1 MSSRCLDRSR
11 ASLRHALAMALAV
24 GSTLAPHVAAAP
36 AAEAAGERL
45 RVCAEPDNMPLSNR
59 HEDGFENHI
68 ARLLADE
75 LHADLVY
82 EWQPQR
88 RGFVRKTIGADLCD
102 VWIGVPAGFE
112 RMLTTRPYYRSGY
125 VFLNRADAAEPLRS
139 LDDPRLASLRIGVQL
154 IGNDLAAT
162 PPALALARAGAV
174 DRVVGYTVYGDGAAV
189 ERISADLARGQLD
202 AAIVWGP
209 QAGYF
214 VAHGPV
220 PLALT
225 PAIAPNGFE
234 MPFAFAIAI
243 GVRKSAPALQH
254 ELDAALERRADDVRR
269 ILDDY
274 GVPQVDAAALA
285 VAKPR
290 SQGGDP

>member
-1 MSSRCLDRSR
+1 MSSRFLDRSR

-24 GSTLAPHVAAAP
+24 GSMLTPDVAATPAP
-36 AAEAAGERL
+36 ETGWGTL

-59 HEDGFENHI
+59 HEDGFENRI
-68 ARLLADE
+68 ARLLAEE
-75 LHADLVY
+75 LHAQLVY

-102 VWIGVPAGFE
+102 LWVGVPAGFE
-112 RMLTTRPYYRSGY
+112 RLLTTRPYYRSGY

-139 LDDPRLASLRIGVQL
+139 LNDPRLASLRIGVQL

-214 VAHGPV
+214 VAHGSV
-220 PLALT
+220 PLAIT
-225 PAIAPNGFE
+225 SAIPPNGFE

-254 ELDAALERRADDVRR
+254 ELDAVLERRADDVRR

-274 GVPQVDAAALA
+274 GVPRIDAAERPAGG
-285 VAKPR
+285 PR
-290 SQGGDP
+290 AQGDGP